1 MPRERRTSASL
12 LAALKRPGC
21 AVGITDT
28 TYKLLY
34 SGAPIERKLRPD
46 DERHKGKGS
55 QRTTRPNVIPWWTA
69 KHLEDRMPP
78 ACFVEGNERA
88 RATQQRTGR
97 IARAMDRED
106 AQQKRQANA
115 VNRIKEWQ
123 NAYARGENAGAFPTI
138 NLANFVPKKRTVP
151 GNRVRARPRG
161 LHANIL
167 KARYPGIN
175 NEEFRYNLNAL
186 SRAEANDR
194 AAGRLAGQANIG
206 RKGTRAESAAQTRA
220 IRATGLD
227 GRRRTPSGLDWYR
240 QAPPNEQRAYTQML
254 RQFNNMNALFTPN
267 EQQQIVRAVDRV
279 VEPYKMK
286 WNAGGLFNNLSPGEQ
301 MNINTNYD
309 ILTTN
314 NATRD
319 QSRKAKR
326 TPTKAKRTPM
336 ATNKK
341 NKKPIATKAKPKIN
355 KKLDTYV
362 TKAFRNLRL
371 TPEERGIARNLKQAE
386 YSNEDIRNALRPNN
400 GTLLTVPNRGQFNTN
415 IGILRRT

>member
-1 MPRERRTSASL
+1 
-12 LAALKRPGC
+12 
-21 AVGITDT
+21 
-28 TYKLLY
+28 
-34 SGAPIERKLRPD
+34 
-46 DERHKGKGS
+46 
-55 QRTTRPNVIPWWTA
+55 
-69 KHLEDRMPP
+69 
-78 ACFVEGNERA
+78 
-88 RATQQRTGR
+88 
-97 IARAMDRED
+97 
-106 AQQKRQANA
+106 
-115 VNRIKEWQ
+115 
-123 NAYARGENAGAFPTI
+123 
-138 NLANFVPKKRTVP
+138 
-151 GNRVRARPRG
+151 
-161 LHANIL
+161 
-167 KARYPGIN
+167 
-175 NEEFRYNLNAL
+175 
-186 SRAEANDR
+186 
-194 AAGRLAGQANIG
+194 
-206 RKGTRAESAAQTRA
+206 
-220 IRATGLD
+220 
-227 GRRRTPSGLDWYR
+227 
-240 QAPPNEQRAYTQML
+240 
-254 RQFNNMNALFTPN
+254 
-267 EQQQIVRAVDRV
+267 
-279 VEPYKMK
+279 
-286 WNAGGLFNNLSPGEQ
+286 